1 MARETKRTKKHASK
15 PPAAGGWVPAE
26 GSTAGP
32 SAPPRLDEEYRALIQ
47 RLPVDAPGAV
57 DEYRFFRERA
67 SQHGDARLIAI
78 CSIDLGAAYDA
89 AGDQRSARI
98 EFQRVV
104 AHASVAGDHALV
116 GVAKDWLGLVAQGEQ
131 RFDDAQRL
139 HSEALVALRRAGN
152 PPKPLS
158 RCLNNL
164 GLLQARA
171 QDYPGALESFREA
184 RDLRESAGDKVAV
197 ARLSANLG
205 VTCLLVYRMNDA
217 GAHFRSAIAILDGL
231 GAEAAEAS
239 QDLLATVC
247 ANLAV
252 CEEAEGR
259 LAESMAASGQAAGLF
274 AERGN
279 RKGLADARHNIGVAA
294 LRAGDDARALQE
306 FNMAASSATAAD
318 ERVAGAESIFN
329 IAVCNAR
336 TGAVD
341 MARRAAQSARAEF
354 THFGDQVGIDRT
366 SEFLELLPRAKDFDA
381 QARMAELAFGT
392 RARMSLQAARLAL

>member
-1 MARETKRTKKHASK
+1 MARDTKRTKKHGTK
-15 PPAAGGWVPAE
+15 PPAAGGWVPAD
-26 GSTAGP
+26 STPPAP
-32 SAPPRLDEEYRALIQ
+32 ATPPRLDEEYRALIQ

-104 AHASVAGDHALV
+104 AHAAVAGDHALV
-116 GVAKDWLGLVAQGEQ
+116 GVAKDWLGLVAQSEQ
-131 RFDDAQRL
+131 RFDDAL
-139 HSEALVALRRAGN
+139 HLHTEALVALRRGGR

-171 QDYPGALESFREA
+171 QDYPGALESFQEA
-184 RDLRESAGDKVAV
+184 RDLREAAGDMVAV
-197 ARLSANLG
+197 ARLEANLG
-205 VTCLLVYRMNDA
+205 VTCLLVYRMADA
-217 GAHFRSAIAILDGL
+217 GAHFRAALAITEGL

-274 AERGN
+274 AEREN

-306 FNMAASSATAAD
+306 FNLAASSATAAG
-318 ERVAGAESIFN
+318 ERLAGAESIFN
-329 IAVCNAR
+329 IAVCHGR
-336 TGAVD
+336 SGAVD
-341 MARRAAQSARAEF
+341 VARRAAQAARAEF
-354 THFGDQVGIDRT
+354 THFGDQVGLDRS
-366 SEFLELLPRAKDFDA
+366 SEFLELLPRAKEFDA

-392 RARMSLQAARLAL
+392 RARMSLQAARLSL